1 MVESGRKHGPFDA
14 RCAVGRKVATPAW
27 DVEREVVGRN
37 VDRRATLGWYEF
49 SARFFPN
56 RDRHDFNAL
65 AGYEVYRKSFLRA
78 PLRDVPTS

>member
-27 DVEREVVGRN
+27 DVERDDVERN
-37 VDRRATLGWYEF
+37 VDRRGTLGWYEF

-56 RDRHDFNAL
+56 RHRHDFNAL
-65 AGYEVYRKSFLRA
+65 AGYEAYRTALVRA
-78 PLRDVPTS
+78 PLRVVPKS